1 MRYLTIASIVGWSM
15 LVAWGTAAAQGGAA
29 IDEVEGSVVRVVG
42 SSGTGSGS
50 VVAPERVLTNWHV
63 VDGQRTLSV
72 VSAVTGGQRPA
83 RLVWSS
89 EELDLAVLAV
99 DGLTLPPVTL
109 GTMALRTRER
119 VWALGYPGVADH
131 ISQAHDVTSTGG
143 VISRLHAAPWPGSGG
158 RALDIIQ
165 HDAAINPGNSGGPLV
180 NDCGAVIG
188 VNTSGFSGEISG
200 TYMASRITEA
210 ARELRR
216 IGIAFDAA
224 DGPCETTADQTAA
237 VDSLGNEVSQVAA
250 QAAATTAA
258 VGDVGD
264 TAARAVVAADRAL
277 WVAIGLGA
285 VAVPA
290 LLLALR
296 KPRREI
302 FRVVEQAS
310 TRLRRPP
317 GGGGSGGGSGG
328 SGAASRRPS
337 DAPVLVFAGA
347 AGEMAVRDVGLA
359 RRDGGCV
366 IGRNPDLVDV
376 VVGDRTVSWRHARVT
391 RDGRAFYV
399 EDLNSSNGTRVNGA
413 ALDPFVP
420 RAIAPGDAVQFGD
433 AALSVRPARS

>member
-1 MRYLTIASIVGWSM
+1 MRYLAIVSIVGWSV
-15 LVAWGTAAAQGGAA
+15 LAAWGTAAAQAGAA
-29 IDEVEGSVVRVVG
+29 IDQVEGSVVRVVG
-42 SSGTGSGS
+42 STGTGSGS

-72 VSAVTGGQRPA
+72 VSAGTGGQRPA

-109 GTMALRTRER
+109 GMTLSERER
-119 VWALGYPGVADH
+119 VWALGYPGAADQ

-143 VISRLHAAPWPGSGG
+143 VIGRLHEAPWPGSGG

-188 VNTSGFSGEISG
+188 VNTSGHRTAQGLFL
-200 TYMASRITEA
+200 ASRITEA
-210 ARELRR
+210 ARELTRL
-216 IGIAFDAA
+216 GIAFDAT
-224 DGPCETTADQTAA
+224 DGPCETADQTAA

-250 QAAATTAA
+250 QAAAATAA

-296 KPRREI
+296 RPRREI
-302 FRVVEQAS
+302 FRVVERVS
-310 TRLRRPP
+310 TRLGRPL
-317 GGGGSGGGSGG
+317 GGGGSGGRSGVA
-328 SGAASRRPS
+328 SGRPS

-347 AGEMAVRDVGLA
+347 AGEMPVRDVGLA
-359 RRDGGCV
+359 QRDGGCV
-366 IGRNPDLVDV
+366 IGRNPELVDV
-376 VVGDRTVSWRHARVT
+376 VVDDQTVSWRHARLT

-420 RAIAPGDAVQFGD
+420 RAITPGDAVRFGD